1 MTARKRLLVL
11 ASTFPARSDDGTPAF
26 VRDLAIREAE
36 DFDTLVIVPRVP
48 GASQDERDGRLRVH
62 RYPFFPR
69 RFEDLADGAIIENL
83 RQKRSRWLQVIPF
96 FAAQFVTTVRAV
108 RTFKP
113 DVVHV
118 HWIIPQGIVALAIPR
133 RIPLLVTTLGGD
145 LYALNAA
152 PIRAL
157 KARVVRRAARVTV
170 MNADMA
176 RKVVELG
183 ASAGDVEVMPMGA
196 QLDAVLPR
204 TDRAAGDPVRLLF
217 VGRLVEKKGLPHLLE
232 AIRSLP
238 SGSVRLRVVGDG
250 PLAAT
255 LRREAEG
262 LDVEFVGQ
270 LGREGL
276 FAEYASADVAV
287 FPSVQASSGDRDG
300 LPVAL
305 LEAMGSG
312 CAVVASR
319 IPGIDEAVVDGVSGV
334 LVTSGSSSELSDALG
349 RLISDEA
356 TLATLRAGAAER
368 AQDFSV
374 AAIGD
379 RYRAILARLTD

>member
-1 MTARKRLLVL
+1 MTDRKRLLVL

-26 VRDLAIREAE
+26 VRDLALREAE

-48 GASQDERDGRLRVH
+48 GSPRTERDGRLSVH

-83 RQKRSRWLQVIPF
+83 RQKRSRWLQVLPF
-96 FAAQFVTTVRAV
+96 FAAQFVTTMRAV

-176 RKVVELG
+176 QKVVELG
-183 ASAGDVEVMPMGA
+183 AAPGDVEVMPMGA
-196 QLDAVLPR
+196 QLDAVRPR
-204 TDRAAGDPVRLLF
+204 TERAPGEPVRLLF
-217 VGRLVEKKGLPHLLE
+217 VGRLVEKKGLSHLLE
-232 AIRSLP
+232 AMRSLP
-238 SGSVRLRVVGDG
+238 TGSVRLRVVGDG
-250 PLAAT
+250 PLASS

-262 LDVEFVGQ
+262 LDVDFIGQ

-276 FAEYASADVAV
+276 FSEYASADVAV

-319 IPGIDEAVVDGVSGV
+319 IAGIDEAVVDGVSGV
-334 LVTSGSSSELSDALG
+334 LVTSGSSSELGGALE
-349 RLISDEA
+349 RLISDEE

>member
-26 VRDLAIREAE
+26 VRDLALREAE

-48 GASQDERDGRLRVH
+48 GTPRTERDGRLSVR

-83 RQKRSRWLQVIPF
+83 RQKRSRWLQVPPF
-96 FAAQFVTTVRAV
+96 FVAQFVTTMRAV

-157 KARVVRRAARVTV
+157 KARVVRRAARITV

-176 RKVVELG
+176 QKVVELG
-183 ASAGDVEVMPMGA
+183 AAAGDVEVMPMGA
-196 QLDAVLPR
+196 QLDAVRPR
-204 TDRAAGDPVRLLF
+204 TERAAGEPVRLLF
-217 VGRLVEKKGLPHLLE
+217 VGRLVEKKGLSHLLQ
-232 AIRSLP
+232 AMRSLP
-238 SGSVRLRVVGDG
+238 AGSVRLRVVGDG
-250 PLAAT
+250 PLASS

-262 LDVEFVGQ
+262 LAVDFVGQ

-319 IPGIDEAVVDGVSGV
+319 IPGIDEAVVDGVSGA
-334 LVTSGSSSELSDALG
+334 LVTSGSSTELAEALG
-349 RLISDEA
+349 RLIADEE

-374 AAIGD
+374 AAVGD

>member
-26 VRDLAIREAE
+26 VRDLALREAE
-36 DFDTLVIVPRVP
+36 DFETLVIVPRVP
-48 GASQDERDGRLRVH
+48 GSPRTERDGRLSVH

-83 RQKRSRWLQVIPF
+83 RQKRSRWLQVLPF
-96 FAAQFVTTVRAV
+96 FAAQFVTTMRAV

-157 KARVVRRAARVTV
+157 KARVVRRAARITV

-176 RKVVELG
+176 QKVVELG
-183 ASAGDVEVMPMGA
+183 AASGDVEVMPMGA
-196 QLDAVLPR
+196 QLDAVRPR
-204 TDRAAGDPVRLLF
+204 TER
-217 VGRLVEKKGLPHLLE
+217 GRLVEKKGLFHLLE
-232 AIRSLP
+232 AMRSLP
-238 SGSVRLRVVGDG
+238 AGSVRLRVVGDG
-250 PLAAT
+250 PLASS

-262 LDVEFVGQ
+262 LDVDFIGQ

-334 LVTSGSSSELSDALG
+334 LVTSGSSTELSGALE
-349 RLISDEA
+349 RLISDEE